1 MGVEEFGKD
10 GAVQGA
16 EGGPVFGDGVRV
28 RVGRRGRV
36 EGKTVGL
43 PARETAVEDRD
54 LVVTKVLRASTPNLR
69 QFSLWPPLRAPDLA
83 ADSPRPVM
91 RAADVP
97 CGLGKLG
104 EN

>member
-10 GAVQGA
+10 GTVQGA
-16 EGGPVFGDGVRV
+16 EGGTVFGDGVRV

-54 LVVTKVLRASTPNLR
+54 LVVTKVLRAFTRNDR
-69 QFSLWPPLRAPDLA
+69 QFSFWPLLYSRPGSA
-83 ADSPRPVM
+83 ANPPRFGCQFSPRPEST
-91 RAADVP
+91 AW
-97 CGLGKLG
+97 CH
-104 EN
+104 